1 MHQALTREAA
11 SDRSKIVISRC
22 ANVLWGLWKIS
33 QRPRKILLGG
43 EISSGKGKSG
53 AQAWASGWRAGKFK
67 GKEMVVE
74 ESGEPEDS
82 EVDSEV
88 GLERRR
94 EKVLEEEQKWHRDKG
109 WRY

>member
-1 MHQALTREAA
+1 MA
-11 SDRSKIVISRC
+11 
-22 ANVLWGLWKIS
+22 
-33 QRPRKILLGG
+33 
-43 EISSGKGKSG
+43 
-53 AQAWASGWRAGKFK
+53 
-67 GKEMVVE
+67 VE